1 MNGNLFSATFWFWFI
16 VINGALSALVAYVAV
31 QKRRE
36 PLPFF
41 IISFVFSFLVGILVI
56 LALPEARDKDN
67 LLGSSKRIRQ
77 TSTGEME
84 GKCPFCAEWVQ
95 IEAKICKHCSREIDT
110 ELAELV
116 KEQDAIDKKN
126 LKLKLEHKLESEK
139 LAFQRSEARFHAR
152 TEYLK
157 SNKFKVHLI
166 GVLVFTIAMT
176 GTPVLI
182 NSYNENLAKQEK
194 LEETKA
200 EEAAIAKVQA
210 TWSDRIESCD
220 ASEKV
225 TYTTTGIILKDVASA
240 DRDLDLQVACI
251 RLQLTGFADLV
262 SSKSQTITSVPENYI
277 FDLTPSWDAN
287 VLDSQILNSN
297 QVVALTY
304 FKAFRECNA
313 SMSVGT
319 YYSTQF
325 REKKSG
331 EYVDIP
337 VFEIVLGLGSD
348 EEKFNYSYAQLECI
362 TETVFGKGSYKQILD
377 HPVREGSSLRKT
389 YGYRVAD
396 IAGYETRAL
405 IQKSKDNDPTTY
417 SFVLTLRSYLG

>member
-1 MNGNLFSATFWFWFI
+1 MNVNLLSATFWFWFI
-16 VINGALSALVAYVAV
+16 VINGALSALVAYVAT

-56 LALPEARDKDN
+56 LALPEARDEDHS
-67 LLGSSKRIRQ
+67 LGSSKKIRQ

-95 IEAKICKHCSREIDT
+95 IEAKICKHCSREIET

-116 KEQDAIDKKN
+116 KEQNAIDKKN

-139 LAFQRSEARFHAR
+139 LALERSEARLYAR

-166 GVLVFTIAMT
+166 GVLVFTVAFAA
-176 GTPVLI
+176 TPALL
-182 NSYNENLAKQEK
+182 NSYSENLAEQEK
-194 LEETKA
+194 LEESKA
-200 EEAAIAKVQA
+200 AETAIAKVKA
-210 TWSDRIESCD
+210 AWSDRIESCD

-225 TYTTTGIILKDVASA
+225 TYTTTGIILKDVTSA
-240 DRDLDLQVACI
+240 DRDLDIQVACI
-251 RLQLTGFADLV
+251 RLQLTGFADMA
-262 SSKSQTITSVPENYI
+262 SSKSQEMTAIPENYI
-277 FDLTPSWDAN
+277 FDLTPSWDAK

-313 SMSVGT
+313 SMSVGA
-319 YYSTQF
+319 YYSTEF

-331 EYVDIP
+331 EFVDLP

-362 TETVFGKGSYKQILD
+362 TENVFGKGSYKQIMD
-377 HPVREGSSLRKT
+377 HPVRGGSSLLKT

-405 IQKSKDNDPTTY
+405 IQKTKDNDPTNY
-417 SFVLTLRSYLG
+417 SFVLTLRTYLG